1 MFSVVLVEH
10 AYTNMMME
18 PVQAFFAS
26 RGCGLSTGFYCVMF
40 SETAFVYV
48 VICL

>member
-18 PVQAFFAS
+18 PVQAF
-26 RGCGLSTGFYCVMF
+26 LLL
-40 SETAFVYV
+40 EDV
-48 VICL
+48 V